1 MMNTQT
7 GAILAGGALL
17 LLGGWGAKRMID
29 LAAEGKAN
37 REKWLPTI
45 RRAEQQYSIPA
56 GLLDRLLAQESRYRT
71 DIITG
76 KTKSR
81 VGALGIA
88 QFMPATA
95 RQELGSEAAAL
106 DPARAIPGAA
116 RYLAKLY
123 KMAGSWQLAVAGYNW
138 GIGNALA
145 ARAKSGAGWLATAP
159 RETRDYVGAV
169 YG

>member
-1 MMNTQT
+1 MDNKTVM
-7 GAILAGGALL
+7 IIAGGALIM
-17 LLGGWGAKRMID
+17 LGGWGAKKMID

-106 DPARAIPGAA
+106 DPAKAIPGAA
-116 RYLAKLY
+116 KYLARLKIST
-123 KMAGSWQLAVAGYNW
+123 GSWKGAVAAYNW
-138 GIGNALA
+138 GVGNVTRKGIA
-145 ARAKSGAGWLATAP
+145 AAP
-159 RETRDYVGAV
+159 KETQDYIKAV